1 MNKQDLLNN
10 LSSDED
16 KRLIGK
22 ILDQYQFCIQKNKIT
37 NTNFL
42 NLAQK
47 QLVQTS
53 LSKLKISNYLFTGAY
68 DECERSML
76 VFYPTKF
83 SLEIVNSHLDNLIS
97 IIRISL
103 PKELHS
109 TYTHRD
115 FLGGIMKLGIEREKI
130 GDILV
135 FENGADIIV
144 CKDMLDYLA
153 NNLPS
158 LTRFKKS
165 QIRCLDI
172 NSLRHPIS
180 QTEAVQICISAMRL
194 DCIVAELMH
203 CSRSKACEIIASEKV
218 FVNFAL
224 ETKNKRILQNN
235 DVLTIRGKGRYE
247 IDSPLGNTRKG
258 NIVLKV
264 NKYK

>member
-1 MNKQDLLNN
+1 MNKQDLLNS
-10 LSSDED
+10 LTSDEY
-16 KRLIGK
+16 KRLISK
-22 ILDQYQFCIQKNKIT
+22 ALDQFQFCIQKNKIT

-47 QLVQTS
+47 QLVQSS

-68 DECERSML
+68 DECERSIL
-76 VFYPTKF
+76 VFYPIKF
-83 SLEIVNSHLDNLIS
+83 SLEIVHSHLDNLIA
-97 IIRISL
+97 IIRIKL
-103 PKELHS
+103 PKELHT

-135 FENGADIIV
+135 FEDGADIIV
-144 CKDMLDYLA
+144 CKDMLDYLT

-158 LTRFKKS
+158 LTRFKKA
-165 QIRCLDI
+165 QISCHDI

-180 QTEAVQICISAMRL
+180 QTEEVQICISAMRL
-194 DCIVAELMH
+194 DCIISELVH

-218 FVNFAL
+218 FVNFTL
-224 ETKNKRILQNN
+224 ETKNKRILQSN
-235 DVLTIRGKGRYE
+235 DILTIRGKGRYE
-247 IDSPLGNTRKG
+247 IDISLGNTKKG
-258 NIVLKV
+258 NIILKV